1 MSSFIEMIK
10 NRRSVYA
17 LNKNL
22 PVFPDKIVELIKDCV
37 RYVPD
42 AFDMKSQ
49 RALVIMGNKNT
60 EFWNAVYD
68 ILVAETG
75 GRFSRERTDSFAAGA
90 GTILYFYDSAVVA
103 ETRRAYPLY
112 AENFHDWVMQSNGML
127 QFAIWTGL
135 CTLGVGANLQHYNPV
150 IDKMVS
156 EMFDLPESWTMVA
169 QMPFGGIATAPAP
182 KPAAD
187 VDFRVKIEAQVFS

>member
-42 AFDMKSQ
+42 AFNMKSQ
-49 RALVIMGNKNT
+49 RVLIIMGDKNT

-68 ILVAETG
+68 TLVAETG
-75 GRFSRERTDSFAAGA
+75 GRFSRERIDSFAAGA

-103 ETRRAYPLY
+103 ETRRSYPLY

-127 QFAIWTGL
+127 QFAIWTML
-135 CTLGVGANLQHYNPV
+135 ATLGVGASLQHYNPV
-150 IDKMVS
+150 IDKMVG
-156 EMFDLPESWTMVA
+156 EMFDLPESWTLVA
-169 QMPFGGIATAPAP
+169 QMPFGGIAAAPAS
-182 KPAAD
+182 KPAED
-187 VDFRVKIEAQVFS
+187 TGLRIKIEK

>member
-17 LNKNL
+17 LNKDL
-22 PVFPDKIVELIKDCV
+22 PVFPEKVIELIKDCV

-49 RALVIMGNKNT
+49 RALVIMGDKNT

-68 ILVAETG
+68 TLVAVSG

-90 GTILYFYDSAVVA
+90 GTILYFYDGAAVE
-103 ETRRAYPLY
+103 ETRRQYPLY

-127 QFAIWTGL
+127 QFAVWTGL
-135 CTLGVGANLQHYNPV
+135 RTLGVGASLQHYNPA
-150 IDKMVS
+150 IDAMVKK
-156 EMFDLPESWTMVA
+156 MFDLPESWTLVA
-169 QMPFGGIATAPAP
+169 QMPFGGISNAPEP
-182 KPAAD
+182 KVVED
-187 VDFRVKIEAQVFS
+187 IDLRVKIEK

>member
-10 NRRSVYA
+10 SRRSVYS
-17 LNKNL
+17 LNKDL
-22 PVFPDKIVELIKDCV
+22 PVFPEKIIELVRDCV

-49 RALVIMGNKNT
+49 RVLVIMGDKHT

-68 ILVAETG
+68 ALVAETG

-90 GTILYFYDSAVVA
+90 GTILYFYDGAAVE
-103 ETRRAYPLY
+103 ETRRQYPGY

-135 CTLGVGANLQHYNPV
+135 ANLGVGASLQHYNPV
-150 IDKMVS
+150 IDKMVR
-156 EMFDLPESWTMVA
+156 EKFNLPESWTLVA
-169 QMPFGGIATAPAP
+169 QMPFGGIAAAP
-182 KPAAD
+182 KPKIVED
-187 VDFRVKIEAQVFS
+187 IDLRVKIEK